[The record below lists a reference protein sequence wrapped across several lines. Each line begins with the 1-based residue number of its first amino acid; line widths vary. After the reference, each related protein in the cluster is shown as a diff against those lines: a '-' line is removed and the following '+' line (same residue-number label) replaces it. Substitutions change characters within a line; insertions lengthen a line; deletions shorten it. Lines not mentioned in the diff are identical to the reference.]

1 MTASAD
7 RDHAHRVPGGGQ
19 YDCGMQTPRSWSFT
33 SRADALAAVDEWV
46 SAVAESGVPAS
57 FGWKCTAATGEGLFA
72 QLDELGSVYWD
83 FRSGRERNLASQPDL
98 TDEQVAAITAA
109 APGLGLDGTPP
120 PSRESYDA
128 VIMTGGMVRAGIV
141 KPRFVAAL
149 VEREV
154 SFGEV
159 AFVGAF
165 RRFAGDEIPL
175 ARSLG
180 IEGTDEWDAM
190 AAGLELA
197 FPPTS
202 PPLVEEGEADNPFA
216 AWRDASWFS
225 CTQRARV
232 VAAPSSEPDSR
243 RADTADTLRFW
254 AERAGRRVSTVLVV
268 TTPVYVPYQA
278 AVAARTL
285 WLESGLEVETVAV
298 SDEANDL
305 GEHTQV
311 FEARHQLQ
319 ELLAAVRGLRAL
331 RNDLVAGDVNR

>member
-1 MTASAD
+1 
-7 RDHAHRVPGGGQ
+7 
-19 YDCGMQTPRSWSFT
+19 MQTPRPWRFT
-33 SRADALAAVDEWV
+33 SRDDALEAVDEWA
-46 SAVAESGVPAS
+46 SAVAESGVPSS
-57 FGWKCTAATGEGLFA
+57 FGWRCTAATGDGLFA
-72 QLDELGSVYWD
+72 QLDELGSAYWD
-83 FRSGRERNLASQPDL
+83 FRSGRERNLARLPDL
-98 TDEQVAAITAA
+98 TDEQIAAITDA

-120 PSRESYDA
+120 PSRGSYDA

-141 KPRFVAAL
+141 KPRFVAEL
-149 VEREV
+149 VEGGV
-154 SFGEV
+154 SFGEI

-180 IEGTDEWDAM
+180 IEGSDEWDAM
-190 AAGLELA
+190 VLGLERA

-202 PPLVEEGEADNPFA
+202 PPLVEEDADGNPFA

-225 CTQRARV
+225 DDQRVRV
-232 VAAPSSEPDSR
+232 IAAPSSEPVSR
-243 RADTADTLRFW
+243 RADTADTFRFW
-254 AERAGRRVSTVLVV
+254 AERVAGAVSTVLVV
-268 TTPVYVPYQA
+268 TTPVYVPYQG

-298 SDEANDL
+298 SEVANDL
-305 GEHTQV
+305 GDHTQV

-331 RNDLVAGDVNR
+331 RNDLVADGVNR